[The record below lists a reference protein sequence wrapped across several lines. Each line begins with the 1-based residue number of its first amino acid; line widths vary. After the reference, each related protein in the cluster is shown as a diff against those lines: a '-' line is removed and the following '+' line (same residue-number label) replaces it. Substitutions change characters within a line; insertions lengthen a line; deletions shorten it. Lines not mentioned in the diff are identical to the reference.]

1 MHLNTVIETAGWWTY
16 LIVFVLTAAETSAF
30 VGLLVPGE
38 AAVLLAAAVA
48 GQGGLKAP
56 LLAAVVVGG
65 AVTGDN
71 LGFALGRRCRRR
83 PAGRWTPKVLG
94 RHRDGRGKAFLADHS
109 GAALLTGKFI
119 GVARTFLPYA
129 AGSSG
134 MPYRRFFLYSAAASL
149 VWGTGTVLVGY
160 FTGSAAIEL
169 LHRAG
174 LIGAAVLAAV
184 IAPILVA
191 SRMRARR
198 RRRPTGSTVV
208 APGGPWHR
216 AARKAPVNSTYA
228 RRSQPSDTRPG
239 SGRRAH
245 GDAAPARPDA
255 LVLTERRRTAAGLPR
270 ARSRSRHGPLSMGQV
285 GHCRGRR
292 TG

>member
-16 LIVFVLTAAETSAF
+16 VIVFLLTAAETSAF

-48 GQGGLKAP
+48 GQGELKAP

-83 PAGRWTPKVLG
+83 PGSRSTPRFPG
-94 RHRDGRGKAFLADHS
+94 RHRDGRGKAFLAHHS
-109 GAALLTGKFI
+109 GAALFTGKFI
-119 GVARTFLPYA
+119 GFARTFLPYA

-134 MPYRRFFLYSAAASL
+134 MPYRRFFLYSTAASL

-174 LIGAAVLAAV
+174 LIGAAVVAAA
-184 IAPILVA
+184 IAPILVT
-191 SRMRARR
+191 SRIRARR

-208 APGGPWHR
+208 ASGGPRHR
-216 AARKAPVNSTYA
+216 APRNVAVNPTC
-228 RRSQPSDTRPG
+228 
-239 SGRRAH
+239 
-245 GDAAPARPDA
+245 
-255 LVLTERRRTAAGLPR
+255 
-270 ARSRSRHGPLSMGQV
+270 SRQS
-285 GHCRGRR
+285 
-292 TG
+292 